1 MISSCCPR
9 PSIMDAK
16 LLDAARQGE
25 SEEIKLLLE
34 EGAGV
39 NVKNENGWTPLH
51 WATRNGH
58 ADAVRVLLDKGA
70 HMNAKNNCGSTPL
83 HLASHLGRVEV
94 AYVLLDRGADL
105 NTKNDSGKTPL
116 DVADNVNTEMA
127 LRMHKALGSTQQKL
141 ENVIKQQNEQQ
152 KVDMVLETVGQIA
165 VLQEMHS
172 KRMEEINKLKSEV
185 ASFVQR
191 NELQQSEISALQ
203 VKIDKISQLEETA
216 KKYELEVKQYKSEIV
231 ALEAKMVEYEQLE
244 QQRVLLEEQRMDLDK
259 QLLSEMNELQARV
272 TGFEEQEESFK
283 KKVAQVGEAFHGLAI

>member
-1 MISSCCPR
+1 
-9 PSIMDAK
+9 MDAK

-58 ADAVRVLLDKGA
+58 ADAARVLLDKGA

-116 DVADNVNTEMA
+116 DVADNENTEMA

-191 NELQQSEISALQ
+191 NEMQQSEISALQ
-203 VKIDKISQLEETA
+203 NKIDKINQLEETA
-216 KKYELEVKQYKSEIV
+216 KKYEQEVKQYKSEIA

-244 QQRVLLEEQRMDLDK
+244 QKRVLLEDQRKDLDK
-259 QLLSEMNELQARV
+259 QLLSEMNALQARV
-272 TGFEEQEESFK
+272 ASFEQQEESFK
-283 KKVAQVGEAFHGLAI
+283 KKVAKVGEAFHGLAI